1 MNHLPG
7 LSHQTSLLIYALVAV
22 LGLVALV
29 ARFKVNA
36 FVALL
41 IASIF
46 VGLCSG
52 MELEQ
57 IGKGIADGVG
67 GVLGSIAAIIGLGAI
82 LGKLL
87 AESGGARVIA
97 ERLINIL
104 GPTRTHWSIM
114 IVALIIGVPVFFA
127 VGLVLLLPILFT
139 ITRETKTPLMWL
151 GLPML
156 AGISV
161 AHGFL
166 PPHPGPMTAIGLLH
180 ADTGKTL
187 LYALIVGVPVA
198 CLSGPI
204 LAGWIIRREH
214 IAACET
220 KTVVTGETLRDISP
234 PGFGLALFTILL
246 PVVLMLL
253 ATIADLRLPAGNRF
267 RNCADFV
274 GNPTVAMLVSVV
286 FSFYSFGFARG
297 FRREQ
302 ILKFSEEG
310 LGPVASVLLVIG
322 AGGAF
327 SKVLV
332 YSGVGD
338 AIAELAKN
346 APVSPLILGWLVAS
360 LIRVAT
366 GSATV
371 AISTAAGILAPVAIN
386 VPGINIELLVL
397 AMGAGSLILSHVNDG
412 GFWLVKE
419 YFGLTVQE
427 TLRTWTVMETVISVS
442 ALGFVLGLDMLIR

>member
-1 MNHLPG
+1 MNQLPG
-7 LSHQTSLLIYALVAV
+7 FSHPTSLLIYALVAV
-22 LGLVALV
+22 VGLVVLV

-41 IASIF
+41 IASVF

-52 MELEQ
+52 MELEK
-57 IGKGIADGVG
+57 IGKGITDGIG

-97 ERLINIL
+97 ERLIKIL
-104 GPTRTHWSIM
+104 GPTRTHWSM
-114 IVALIIGVPVFFA
+114 MVVALIIGVPVFFA

-139 ITRETKTPLMWL
+139 IARETKTPLMWL

-156 AGISV
+156 AGLSIS
-161 AHGFL
+161 HGFL

-204 LAGWIIRREH
+204 LAGWIIRRDQVGEY
-214 IAACET
+214 ET
-220 KTVVTGETLRDISP
+220 KSIVAENSNHTISP

-253 ATIADLRLPAGNRF
+253 ATIADLRLPTGNAV
-267 RNCADFV
+267 RNWADFI
-274 GNPTVAMLVSVV
+274 GNPNIAMLFSVA

-302 ILKFSEEG
+302 ILRFSEDC
-310 LGPVASVLLVIG
+310 LGSVASVLLVIG

-327 SKVLV
+327 SKVLI
-332 YSGVGD
+332 YSGTGD
-338 AIAELAKN
+338 AIAAIAKS
-346 APVSPLILGWLVAS
+346 APVSPLILGWLVAA

-371 AISTAAGILAPVAIN
+371 AISTAAGILAPVTIN
-386 VPGINIELLVL
+386 VPGINLELLVL

-427 TLRTWTVMETVISVS
+427 TLRTWTVMETVISVT
-442 ALGFVLGLDMLIR
+442 ALALILFIDKLI